1 MDSLLRERS
10 ADRPRNKSTG
20 WGRESGGDAWHQYVR
35 WSAATVNYSGKLHLA
50 QGVSFSS

>member
-1 MDSLLRERS
+1 MR
-10 ADRPRNKSTG
+10 RNKSTG

-50 QGVSFSS
+50 QGVSFTS